1 LLPTLSGDRPWTSA
15 EVAHIRTSLETEA
28 TDLREEIAA
37 ASEAYDRNLH
47 DSDAGPGDE
56 ADAGTATF
64 EREHDLSL
72 AANSRDLLAQVER
85 ALERLDAGTYGICE
99 VCGNPIGKER
109 LKAFPKVTMCVTC
122 KQRENRR

>member
-1 LLPTLSGDRPWTSA
+1 MLPGDSPWTA
-15 EVAHIRTSLETEA
+15 KEVAAIRETLAREA
-28 TDLREEIAA
+28 VELSHEIED
-37 ASEAYDRNLH
+37 ASAAYDR
-47 DSDAGPGDE
+47 AVREGDTGTGDDQ

-64 EREHDLSL
+64 EREHELSL

-99 VCGNPIGKER
+99 ICGNAIGKER
-109 LKAFPKVTMCVTC
+109 LKAFPKVTLCVTC

>member
-1 LLPTLSGDRPWTSA
+1 MPGDRAWTSA
-15 EVAHIRTSLETEA
+15 EVAHIRTALEQEA
-28 TDLREEIAA
+28 GDLRQEIEE
-37 ASEAYDRNLH
+37 ASAAYDRSVFEN
-47 DSDAGPGDE
+47 DQGPGDE

-85 ALERLDAGTYGICE
+85 ALDRLEAGTYGICE

-109 LKAFPKVTMCVTC
+109 LKAFPKVTLCVSC
-122 KQRENRR
+122 